1 MKALIIEDE
10 VLASRHL
17 KQLLAEE
24 EDMDVIDTLESIAE
38 TIEWFGRNAQPDI
51 VFMDIHLADGIA
63 FEIFN
68 HVTVNCPIIF
78 TTAYD
83 EYALRAFKVNSVDY
97 LLKPVEASDIRAAMK
112 KLKVLS
118 ENGPVQTTLSGL
130 MDFFRKEQKYRTHF
144 LIPAKGDKLIPV
156 RVGDL
161 ACFFIDTGIVKA
173 LTFDNRSYRLD
184 STLDEICEMLDPVD
198 FFRANR
204 QFIISREAVKDVD
217 LWFSGRLSLNLKV
230 ETPEKIVLS
239 KARVPEFKSW
249 FSGKQGRDA

>member
-10 VLASRHL
+10 ILASKHL
-17 KQLLAEE
+17 RQILEQVGN
-24 EDMDVIDTLESIAE
+24 MDVLGTLESIAE
-38 TIEWFGRNAQPDI
+38 TIEWFNRNPQPEI

-68 HVTVNCPIIF
+68 HIDIGCPIIF

-97 LLKPVEASDIRAAMK
+97 LLKPVEASDIKTALK
-112 KLKVLS
+112 KLENLS
-118 ENGPVQTTLSGL
+118 GSGLIQNTLTGL
-130 MDFFRKEQKYRTHF
+130 MDFFRKEQKYKTHF
-144 LIPAKGDKLIPV
+144 LIPVKGDKLVPV
-156 RVGDL
+156 NTGDL
-161 ACFFIDTGIVKA
+161 ACFYIDSGMVKA
-173 LTFDNRSYRLD
+173 MTYDSRVYRIDN
-184 STLDEICEMLDPVD
+184 TLDEISEMLDPRR

-204 QFIISREAVKDVD
+204 QFIISRDAIQDID

-230 ETPEKIVLS
+230 NTSSKIVLS

-249 FSGKQGRDA
+249 FSGNER

>member
-1 MKALIIEDE
+1 MKVLIIEDE
-10 VLASRHL
+10 ILASRHL
-17 KQLLAEE
+17 KQLLSEAGN
-24 EDMDVIDTLESIAE
+24 MDVVDTLESIAE

-68 HVTVNCPIIF
+68 HITISCPIIF

-97 LLKPVEASDIRAAMK
+97 LLKPVEASEIQAALK
-112 KLKVLS
+112 KLKALS
-118 ENGPVQTTLSGL
+118 DSGSMQTTLTGL
-130 MDFFRKEQKYRTHF
+130 MDFFRREQKYRTHF

-156 RVGDL
+156 RVSDL
-161 ACFFIDTGIVKA
+161 ACFFIDTGIVKT
-173 LTFDNRSYRLD
+173 LTFDNHSYRID
-184 STLDEICEMLDPVD
+184 STLDEICEMLDPAH

-230 ETPEKIVLS
+230 ETPEKVVLS

>member
-10 VLASRHL
+10 ILASRHL
-17 KQLLAEE
+17 KQILAEAG
-24 EDMDVIDTLESIAE
+24 DIYVIDTLESIAE
-38 TIEWFGRNAQPDI
+38 TIEWFASNTQPDI

-68 HVTVNCPIIF
+68 HVSINCPVIF

-97 LLKPVEASDIRAAMK
+97 LLKPVEVSDILAALK
-112 KLKVLS
+112 KLEALS
-118 ENGPVQTTLSGL
+118 GKNTMQTALTGL
-130 MDFFRKEQKYRTHF
+130 MDFFKRTQKYKTHF
-144 LIPAKGDKLIPV
+144 LIPAKGDKLMPV
-156 RVGDL
+156 RVSDL

-173 LTFDNRSYRLD
+173 VTFDNRCFRID
-184 STLDEICEMLDPVD
+184 NTLDEISEMLDPAD

-204 QFIISREAVKDVD
+204 QFIISRESVKDVD

-239 KARVPEFKSW
+239 KARVPEFKNW
-249 FSGKQGRDA
+249 FSGKEH

>member
-10 VLASRHL
+10 TLASRHL
-17 KQLLAEE
+17 TRILDEIGE
-24 EDMDVIDTLESIAE
+24 IDVVGTLESISE
-38 TIEWFGRNAQPDI
+38 TIEWFGVNPQPDL

-68 HVTVNCPIIF
+68 HVNISCPIIF

-97 LLKPVEASDIRAAMK
+97 LLKPVEASDIQAALD
-112 KLKVLS
+112 KLKNLAGKES
-118 ENGPVQTTLSGL
+118 LQTTLTGL
-130 MDFFRKEQKYRTHF
+130 IDFFRTTQKYKSHF
-144 LIPAKGDKLIPV
+144 LIPVKGDKLMPV
-156 RVGDL
+156 RVSDL

-173 LTFDNRSYRLD
+173 VTFDNRNYRID
-184 STLDEICEMLDPVD
+184 STLDEISDMLDPAD

-204 QFIISREAVKDVD
+204 QFIISRESVKDVD

-230 ETPEKIVLS
+230 ETPEKVVLS
-239 KARVPEFKSW
+239 KARVAEFKSW
-249 FSGKQGRDA
+249 FSGKTGR

>member
-10 VLASRHL
+10 ILASRHL
-17 KQLLAEE
+17 KQILAGAG
-24 EDMDVIDTLESIAE
+24 DMDVIDTLESITE

-68 HVTVNCPIIF
+68 HVSITCPIIF

-97 LLKPVEASDIRAAMK
+97 LLKPVEASDIQAALK
-112 KLKVLS
+112 KLKALS
-118 ENGPVQTTLSGL
+118 ENGSMQNTLNGL
-130 MDFFRKEQKYRTHF
+130 MDFFRRTQKYKTHF
-144 LIPAKGDKLIPV
+144 LIPAKGDKLMPV
-156 RVGDL
+156 RVSDL
-161 ACFFIDTGIVKA
+161 ACFLIDTGIVKA
-173 LTFDNRSYRLD
+173 VTFDYRSYRID
-184 STLDEICEMLDPVD
+184 NTLDEISDMLDPAD

-204 QFIISREAVKDVD
+204 QFIISRESVKDVD
-217 LWFSGRLSLNLKV
+217 LWFSGRLALNLKI
-230 ETPEKIVLS
+230 ETPEKVVLS

-249 FSGKQGRDA
+249 FSGKGQ

>member
-10 VLASRHL
+10 ILASRHL
-17 KQLLAEE
+17 NQILAEVG
-24 EDMDVIDTLESIAE
+24 DIDVIDTLESIAE
-38 TIEWFGRNAQPDI
+38 TIEWFGSNTQPDI

-68 HVTVNCPIIF
+68 HVKISCPIVF

-97 LLKPVEASDIRAAMK
+97 LLKPVEASDIQAALK
-112 KLKVLS
+112 KLK
-118 ENGPVQTTLSGL
+118 TLSGHDAMQNTL
-130 MDFFRKEQKYRTHF
+130 TGLVDFFRKEQKYKTHF
-144 LIPAKGDKLIPV
+144 LIPAKGDKLMPV
-156 RVGDL
+156 KVSDL

-173 LTFDNRSYRLD
+173 VTFDNRSYRID
-184 STLDEICEMLDPVD
+184 NTLDELSDMLDPAD

-204 QFIISREAVKDVD
+204 QFIISRESVKDVD

-249 FSGKQGRDA
+249 FSGKPGR

>member
-10 VLASRHL
+10 ILAV
-17 KQLLAEE
+17 AG
-24 EDMDVIDTLESIAE
+24 DIDVIDTLESIAE
-38 TIEWFGRNAQPDI
+38 TIAWFGRNAQPDI

-68 HVTVNCPIIF
+68 HVTITCPIIF

-97 LLKPVEASDIRAAMK
+97 LLKPVEASDIEAALK
-112 KLKVLS
+112 KLKALS
-118 ENGPVQTTLSGL
+118 ESGSMQNTLTGL
-130 MDFFRKEQKYRTHF
+130 MDFFRKTQKYKTHF
-144 LIPAKGDKLIPV
+144 LIPAKGDKLMPV
-156 RVGDL
+156 RVSDI
-161 ACFFIDTGIVKA
+161 ACVFIETGIVKA
-173 LTFDNRSYRLD
+173 VTFDNRSYRID
-184 STLDEICEMLDPVD
+184 NTLDEISDMLDPAD

-204 QFIISREAVKDVD
+204 QFIISRESVKDVD

-230 ETPEKIVLS
+230 ETPEKVVLS

-249 FSGKQGRDA
+249 FSGR

>member
-10 VLASRHL
+10 ILASRHL
-17 KQLLAEE
+17 KQILAVAG
-24 EDMDVIDTLESIAE
+24 DIDVIDTLESIAE
-38 TIEWFGRNAQPDI
+38 TIAWFGRNAQPDI

-68 HVTVNCPIIF
+68 HVTITCPIIF

-97 LLKPVEASDIRAAMK
+97 LLKPVEASDIEAALK
-112 KLKVLS
+112 KLKALS
-118 ENGPVQTTLSGL
+118 ESGSMQNTLTGL
-130 MDFFRKEQKYRTHF
+130 MDFFRKTQKYKTHF
-144 LIPAKGDKLIPV
+144 LIPAKGDKLMPV
-156 RVGDL
+156 RVSDI
-161 ACFFIDTGIVKA
+161 ACVFIETGIVKA
-173 LTFDNRSYRLD
+173 VTFDNRSYRID
-184 STLDEICEMLDPVD
+184 NTLDEISDMLDPAD

-204 QFIISREAVKDVD
+204 QFIISRESVKDVD

-230 ETPEKIVLS
+230 ETPEKVVLS

-249 FSGKQGRDA
+249 FSGR

>member
-17 KQLLAEE
+17 NQLLAETGN
-24 EDMDVIDTLESIAE
+24 MDVIDTLESITE
-38 TIEWFGRNAQPDI
+38 TIEWFGRNTQPDL

-68 HVTVNCPIIF
+68 HVTISCPIIF

-97 LLKPVEASDIRAAMK
+97 LLKPVEASDIQAALK
-112 KLKVLS
+112 KLKALS
-118 ENGPVQTTLSGL
+118 DSGSMQTTLTGL

-249 FSGKQGRDA
+249 FSGKPGRHA

>member
-10 VLASRHL
+10 ILASRHL

-24 EDMDVIDTLESIAE
+24 GDMDVIDTLESIAE

-68 HVTVNCPIIF
+68 HVTINCPIIF

-97 LLKPVEASDIRAAMK
+97 LLKPVEASDIRAALK

-130 MDFFRKEQKYRTHF
+130 MDFSERSKIIQDPLSDTSQRRQTY
-144 LIPAKGDKLIPV
+144 PV

-173 LTFDNRSYRLD
+173 LTSTIAATVLTVRWMRYARCLTRL
-184 STLDEICEMLDPVD
+184 I
-198 FFRANR
+198 
-204 QFIISREAVKDVD
+204 
-217 LWFSGRLSLNLKV
+217 FSGQQSIHNIK
-230 ETPEKIVLS
+230 
-239 KARVPEFKSW
+239 
-249 FSGKQGRDA
+249 GGRKGCRSVVQRQAFA